1 MHPYL
6 PQVSLMVDVSS
17 VRMFKV
23 TQRLYGKRVGDVTK
37 RTFEALA
44 SLGIAKVVKG
54 KRIAITAGSRGIASI
69 GDVLKAIVRFV
80 RESGGEP
87 FIFPAMG
94 SHGGATANGQ
104 VEVLASL
111 GITESSVEAPILATM
126 DVEHVT
132 TADGEP
138 VFVDKHAAS
147 ADGIIVVNRIKH
159 HPDIYRGVGSGL
171 MKMISVGM
179 GKRAGAEVI
188 HSDGV
193 RSMVRLIPKFA
204 EALLEKLPII
214 GCIALIE
221 NGYHEL
227 AHIIP
232 VPPNEVVSVERR
244 LLSFWN
250 RIRPRLPFDDID
262 VLIVERMGK
271 DIMGTGMDTFIIGRM
286 VIAGQPEPKKPYVRA
301 VVTLDL
307 TEASHGNAAGIG
319 LCTAITKRLFD
330 KIDWHSTRINTM
342 TSGFI
347 DRMRL
352 PPVLPN
358 DYAAIMYPL
367 MGIRRRSER
376 ELRIVRIRDTLT
388 LHCFYISEAL
398 LEEALSNKRL
408 NVVGVP
414 EMLSFDEDGNL
425 LPVSYEA

>member
-1 MHPYL
+1 
-6 PQVSLMVDVSS
+6 MVDVSS

-23 TQRLYGKRVGDVTK
+23 VQRLYSKRINNLSEHIS
-37 RTFEALA
+37 EALT
-44 SLGIAKVVKG
+44 SLDIAKSVKG

-69 GDVLKAIVRFV
+69 AEVIKAIVKFV
-80 RESGGEP
+80 REAGGEP
-87 FIFPAMG
+87 FVFPAMG

-104 VEVLASL
+104 LEVLASL
-111 GITESSVEAPILATM
+111 GITEESIEAPILATM
-126 DVEHVT
+126 DVEHVAT
-132 TADGEP
+132 VDGEP
-138 VFVDKHAAS
+138 VFTDKYAAN

-159 HPDIYRGVGSGL
+159 HPDIYRGIGSGL

-179 GKRAGAEVI
+179 GKRKGAEII

-193 RSMVRLIPKFA
+193 RSMVKLIPKFA
-204 EALLEKLPII
+204 EALLLKLPII

-232 VPPNEVVSVERR
+232 VSPKDVIAVEQR

-262 VLIVERMGK
+262 ILIVERMGK
-271 DIMGTGMDTFIIGRM
+271 DIMGTGMDTFVIGRM

-367 MGIRRRSER
+367 MAIRRRSER
-376 ELRIVRIRDTLT
+376 ELRIVRIKDTLT
-388 LHCFYISEAL
+388 LHCFYVSEAL
-398 LEEALSNKRL
+398 LEEALSNNRL
-408 NVVGVP
+408 SVVGGP
-414 EMLSFDEDGNL
+414 QRLSFDEDGNL
-425 LPVSYEA
+425 HPVSYER

>member
-1 MHPYL
+1 MI
-6 PQVSLMVDVSS
+6 DVSS

-23 TQRLYGKRVGDVTK
+23 AQRLYSKRINNISE
-37 RTFEALA
+37 RTSEALA
-44 SLGIAKVVKG
+44 SLDIAKLVKG
-54 KRIAITAGSRGIASI
+54 RRIAITAGSRGIASI
-69 GDVLKAIVRFV
+69 AEVIKAIVKFI
-80 RESGGEP
+80 REAGGEP
-87 FIFPAMG
+87 FVFPAMG
-94 SHGGATANGQ
+94 SHGGATADGQ

-111 GITESSVEAPILATM
+111 GITEESIEAPILATM
-126 DVEHVT
+126 DVEHVAT
-132 TADGEP
+132 VDGEP
-138 VFVDKHAAS
+138 VFTDKYAAN

-159 HPDIYRGVGSGL
+159 HPDIYRGIGSGL

-179 GKRAGAEVI
+179 GKMKGAEII
-188 HSDGV
+188 HGDGV
-193 RSMVRLIPKFA
+193 RSMVNLIPKFA
-204 EALLEKLPII
+204 EALLSKLPII

-232 VPPNEVVSVERR
+232 VSPKDVVTVERR

-250 RIRPRLPFDDID
+250 KIRPRLPFDDID

-271 DIMGTGMDTFIIGRM
+271 DIMGTGMDTFVIGRM

-330 KIDWHSTRINTM
+330 KIDWRSTRINTM

-367 MGIRRRSER
+367 MAIRRRNES

-388 LHCFYISEAL
+388 LHCFYVSEAL

-408 NVVGVP
+408 SVIGGP
-414 EMLSFDEDGNL
+414 QRLSFDDDGNL
-425 LPVSYEA
+425 RPVSYEP